1 MDCQE
6 CDSLSGT
13 SQDGPGG
20 LVINV
25 RCPSLSSAR
34 WCYKLYSIVFASL
47 GLLLTFIWVSSALP
61 LPSFHPE
68 SLLEQQI
75 AHCIYRAT
83 SLIAKQVQ

>member
-13 SQDGPGG
+13 SHDGPGG

-47 GLLLTFIWVSSALP
+47 GLLLTFIWVSSVLSAFF
-61 LPSFHPE
+61 SFSKSP
-68 SLLEQQI
+68 
-75 AHCIYRAT
+75 
-83 SLIAKQVQ
+83 

>member
-13 SQDGPGG
+13 SHDGPGG

-61 LPSFHPE
+61 QSSFHLKV
-68 SLLEQQI
+68 SLNSKLLIVYIEQ
-75 AHCIYRAT
+75 
-83 SLIAKQVQ
+83 LL